1 MPSNTATAWE
11 DEVSNVT
18 ELKHWQ
24 KQRVKLVVTS
34 PVPISEM
41 EALNDGHPVIDE
53 ALWMYMYL
61 LLLRQQGYALK
72 MLDSG
77 MNEVSDFNLFQD
89 VPLEVDSRHKTRFTL
104 SLGWRSQQTPTK
116 CVKCLE
122 PKV

>member
-1 MPSNTATAWE
+1 M
-11 DEVSNVT
+11 SNVT

-24 KQRVKLVVTS
+24 KQRVKLVVRS
-34 PVPISEM
+34 PVLISET

-53 ALWMYMYL
+53 ALRMYMYL
-61 LLLRQQGYALK
+61 LLLRQQGYSLK

-89 VPLEVDSRHKTRFTL
+89 VPLEVDSGHRTRFTL
-104 SLGWRSQQTPTK
+104 SLGWRSQKTSTG
-116 CVKCLE
+116 CVSCLE